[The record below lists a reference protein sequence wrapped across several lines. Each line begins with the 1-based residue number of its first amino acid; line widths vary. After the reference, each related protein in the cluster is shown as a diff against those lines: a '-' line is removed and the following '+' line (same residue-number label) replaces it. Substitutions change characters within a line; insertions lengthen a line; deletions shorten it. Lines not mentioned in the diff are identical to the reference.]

1 MQIDLLRFAVVTFTG
16 INPFC
21 TCVVSRLPAPPLGRL
36 WN

>member
-21 TCVVSRLPAPPLGRL
+21 TCVVRLPAPPLGRL